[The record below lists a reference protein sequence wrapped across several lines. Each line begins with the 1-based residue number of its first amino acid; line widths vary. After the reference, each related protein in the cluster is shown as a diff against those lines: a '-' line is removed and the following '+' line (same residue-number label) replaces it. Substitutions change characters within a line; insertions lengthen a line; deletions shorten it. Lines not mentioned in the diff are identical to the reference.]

1 MYTKSY
7 SGNSNGR
14 TYHIP
19 VLGILGATAVLT
31 TSIAIGGHQFMRG
44 RAYDAAFETAR
55 SAPVVELQL
64 PRPMTAE
71 EIAEDIYG
79 AKDGSIA
86 AHAIE
91 DTVLRINASRLER
104 LANMEVGNDGTPIF
118 GAGKIALPDVK
129 VRP

>member
-1 MYTKSY
+1 
-7 SGNSNGR
+7 
-14 TYHIP
+14 
-19 VLGILGATAVLT
+19 
-31 TSIAIGGHQFMRG
+31 
-44 RAYDAAFETAR
+44 
-55 SAPVVELQL
+55 
-64 PRPMTAE
+64 MTAE